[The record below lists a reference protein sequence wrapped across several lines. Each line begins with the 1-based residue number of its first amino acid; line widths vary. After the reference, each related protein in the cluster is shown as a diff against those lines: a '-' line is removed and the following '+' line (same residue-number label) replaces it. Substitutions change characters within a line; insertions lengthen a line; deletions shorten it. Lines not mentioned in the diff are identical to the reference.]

1 MLVAKSPAI
10 FLIMKNLYASHMRL
24 VYFQR
29 FFAFFLFF
37 SWTVGLKFLI
47 FLLHNASLALCF
59 FSRVVSFGKQQN
71 ASTFERRRRRTN
83 ETMNSFNKLNKTLH
97 QIYDVV
103 DEPSKAKECVS
114 LCSKA
119 SKQFPSVSLFS
130 CVKALAML
138 RVSEEEEN
146 AFEEATRACV
156 TAMKRI
162 DEEENLETDFGP
174 TVAQSLRVLSI
185 FYKSIGDEENEYLV
199 VQKQHEKDPG
209 NCDILEELQN
219 VMVKKWDLEK
229 AKAYAVKLQR
239 LKPHIG
245 TGGTRAAATMSLA
258 IGMQKKTW
266 RGEEREEEDGERHIV
281 ASEEEKENE
290 RKKKKKLS
298 GELGKAMFQRM
309 YKSLKTSEYENQER
323 DLTSENARAYVTAL
337 MCADV
342 GFEED
347 EEDEDIY
354 SSDSISNDSKR
365 RRRKYPKGDANRK
378 IAVAFLESEVGQKC
392 FAKSSP
398 LERLRLLADLYASLD
413 DAKLKAFQYNVDI
426 IDLAP
431 DDWIA
436 IVNAIELLAE
446 LDDGKEGNVDDAIA
460 HLAKLG
466 LSEGSSSSSDSRT
479 MAFAFALRAKSEANG
494 GAKVVG
500 RGPYL
505 AVLEAARQNL
515 SRKKNVKNAQILF
528 ESIAEYVDAFASWT
542 SCARELRTFMQA
554 LMDCGNAEA
563 IQGCRERLAKRRD
576 VAAASLDA
584 YYDKNDDDDDD
595 KELKKKDA
603 MDALRVEA
611 ACRVLIADI
620 SRDEIDTA
628 WVTKQ
633 KNCYSPPLVYKDC
646 SGQNRAR
653 IFMERF
659 EKCET
664 LVESLD
670 SREWTPR
677 DVLGVYATHALVA
690 EAASCLNLKPSRSA
704 LKSEIVE
711 CHSRAVMFLVCAKA
725 LSKRVLQRSKHNAEA
740 LFDEI
745 ASSCL
750 LGASRS
756 MLDTFAFLDAKNIQM
771 ASLFHHVVPAL
782 DGNSVSMEK
791 FREICLKWES
801 LQQQSDVD
809 IGESFAKALRYEAFD
824 KALEFTRF
832 RDTLK
837 RSFAFSQMDAISS
850 KFRSIYLHDMGLIE
864 HAGLDVDIAD
874 KEEFNLKV
882 KKRFDHVTKQF
893 AVASQNCSN
902 GILCIGNGNVEEQ
915 HEMNM
920 LYLWKNLCFTYT
932 DDATGTNSSW
942 LPPHLSA
949 PALAAPSWFL
959 AKNSCATNN
968 ASYRGEWTRNHL
980 LESLAYFSVA
990 SLGSCEENTAERRKQ
1005 TIREMFEHRVGKNSA
1020 SGREAKE
1027 EDGEASSSWTRTN
1040 VFAFNETF
1048 IQAIIRNTSATST
1061 FDAISRIVIGC
1072 SRHLS
1077 EDIHAIASNKHLP
1090 NSIKFALDGIVPTTS
1105 FVASHV
1111 LTVSC
1116 NALLLM
1122 IEGKIFESA
1131 DKNEL
1136 KQSLKPV
1143 IDAMG
1148 GLLLA
1153 VRESAI
1159 DVLKKCNENEDDARA
1174 GEFCATNSSIFIPGI
1189 TAELT
1194 QKIAT
1199 ELRTN
1204 HLESFEIAAKRIEF
1218 LRTEFVLF
1226 GFSTD

>member
-1 MLVAKSPAI
+1 MCLNA
-10 FLIMKNLYASHMRL
+10 FLL
-24 VYFQR
+24 
-29 FFAFFLFF
+29 FFHFFFFSF
-37 SWTVGLKFLI
+37 SWTVGLNFLI
-47 FLLHNASLALCF
+47 FLLHNASLTLCF

-71 ASTFERRRRRTN
+71 FLRLLKREEEEEERN
-83 ETMNSFNKLNKTLH
+83 KMNSFNNALNKTLH

-138 RVSEEEEN
+138 RVSEEEET

-156 TAMKRI
+156 TVMKRI

-229 AKAYAVKLQR
+229 AKTYAVKLQR
-239 LKPHIG
+239 LKPHTG

-281 ASEEEKENE
+281 ASEEEKEKE

-365 RRRKYPKGDANRK
+365 RRREYPKGDANRK

-436 IVNAIELLAE
+436 IENAIELLAE
-446 LDDGKEGNVDDAIA
+446 LEDGKEGNVDDAIA

-704 LKSEIVE
+704 LKSEIIE

-791 FREICLKWES
+791 FHEIRLKCES

-864 HAGLDVDIAD
+864 HAGLDVDITD

-902 GILCIGNGNVEEQ
+902 GILCIGNGDVEEQ

-959 AKNSCATNN
+959 AQNSCATNN
-968 ASYRGEWTRNHL
+968 ASYRDEWTRNHL

-1077 EDIHAIASNKHLP
+1077 EDIRAIASNKHLP

-1105 FVASHV
+1105 YVASHV

-1143 IDAMG
+1143 IDAMD

-1153 VRESAI
+1153 VREGAI

>member
-1 MLVAKSPAI
+1 ME
-10 FLIMKNLYASHMRL
+10 LIDILLNNALTL
-24 VYFQR
+24 CR
-29 FFAFFLFF
+29 F
-37 SWTVGLKFLI
+37 S
-47 FLLHNASLALCF
+47 LL
-59 FSRVVSFGKQQN
+59 SFGKQRQN
-71 ASTFERRRRRTN
+71 ASTFEERRRRRT
-83 ETMNSFNKLNKTLH
+83 MNAFKNKLNKTLH

-103 DEPSKAKECVS
+103 DEPSKAKECVA

-119 SKQFPSVSLFS
+119 AKSFPHVSLFS

-138 RVSEEEEN
+138 RLSEEEN
-146 AFEEATRACV
+146 QFEEATRTCE
-156 TAMKRI
+156 TMMKGI
-162 DEEENLETDFGP
+162 DAEENLATDFGP
-174 TVAQSLRVLSI
+174 TVAQSLRALSI
-185 FYKSIGDEENEYLV
+185 FYKSIGDEEKEFLV

-209 NCDILEELQN
+209 NYEILEELQN
-219 VMVKKWDLEK
+219 VTVKKWDLEK

-239 LKPHIG
+239 LKPRNG

-258 IGMQKKTW
+258 IGMQKKEC
-266 RGEEREEEDGERHIV
+266 RGEEREKEDGEDFVV
-281 ASEEEKENE
+281 ASEEDKENE

-337 MCADV
+337 MSADV

-446 LDDGKEGNVDDAIA
+446 LEDGKEGNVDDAIA
-460 HLAKLG
+460 HLAKIG
-466 LSEGSSSSSDSRT
+466 LSEGNSNSSSSSSSSDSRT

-515 SRKKNVKNAQILF
+515 FRKKNVKNAQILF

-584 YYDKNDDDDDD
+584 YYDTNDDDND
-595 KELKKKDA
+595 KELKKKEA

-620 SRDEIDTA
+620 SGDEIDTA
-628 WVTKQ
+628 WVSRQ
-633 KNCYSPPLVYKDC
+633 KNWYSPPLVYKDC

-704 LKSEIVE
+704 LKFEIIE
-711 CHSRAVMFLVCAKA
+711 RHSRAVMFLVCAKA

-745 ASSCL
+745 SSSCL
-750 LGASRS
+750 LGASQS

-791 FREICLKWES
+791 FHEICLKWES

-850 KFRSIYLHDMGLIE
+850 KFRSIYLHDMDLIE
-864 HAGLDVDIAD
+864 HAGLDVDTAD
-874 KEEFNLKV
+874 EEFNLKV

-893 AVASQNCSN
+893 AMASQNCSN
-902 GILCIGNGNVEEQ
+902 GILCIGNGKVEEQ

-920 LYLWKNLCFTYT
+920 LYLWKNLCFTHT

-968 ASYRGEWTRNHL
+968 ASYRDEWTRNHL
-980 LESLAYFSVA
+980 IESLAYFSVA

-1020 SGREAKE
+1020 SGREARE

-1048 IQAIIRNTSATST
+1048 IQAIIRNTSAANT
-1061 FDAISRIVIGC
+1061 FDAISRIAIGC

-1105 FVASHV
+1105 YVASHV

-1131 DKNEL
+1131 DKKEL

-1153 VRESAI
+1153 VRENAI

-1174 GEFCATNSSIFIPGI
+1174 GEFCAINSSIFIPGI

-1226 GFSTD
+1226 GFSTWY

>member
-1 MLVAKSPAI
+1 MHLTCVFPT
-10 FLIMKNLYASHMRL
+10 
-24 VYFQR
+24 
-29 FFAFFLFF
+29 FFLLFF
-37 SWTVGLKFLI
+37 DSFFFFFLI
-47 FLLHNASLALCF
+47 FFLGQLDWNLIFYFTTHHSQSFVVSLA
-59 FSRVVSFGKQQN
+59 SFGKQQN
-71 ASTFERRRRRTN
+71 SSTFERRRR
-83 ETMNSFNKLNKTLH
+83 TMNSFNKLNKTLH

-119 SKQFPSVSLFS
+119 LKSFPSVSLFS

-146 AFEEATRACV
+146 TFEEATRTCE
-156 TAMKRI
+156 TMMKGI
-162 DEEENLETDFGP
+162 DAEENLATDFGP

-266 RGEEREEEDGERHIV
+266 RGEEREEGDGEGHV

-290 RKKKKKLS
+290 RRKKKKLS

-337 MCADV
+337 MNADV

-365 RRRKYPKGDANRK
+365 RRRKYPKGEANRK

-398 LERLRLLADLYASLD
+398 LEQLRLLADLYASLD

-446 LDDGKEGNVDDAIA
+446 LEDGKEGNVDDAIA

-515 SRKKNVKNAQILF
+515 FRKKNVKNAQILF

-584 YYDKNDDDDDD
+584 YYDTNDDDND
-595 KELKKKDA
+595 KELKKKEA

-628 WVTKQ
+628 WVSRQ
-633 KNCYSPPLVYKDC
+633 KNWYSPPLVYKDC

-704 LKSEIVE
+704 LKFEIIE

-745 ASSCL
+745 SSSCL

-791 FREICLKWES
+791 FHEICLKWES

-1077 EDIHAIASNKHLP
+1077 GDIHAIASNEHLP

-1105 FVASHV
+1105 YVTSHV

-1153 VRESAI
+1153 VRENAI

>member
-1 MLVAKSPAI
+1 MHLTCVFPT
-10 FLIMKNLYASHMRL
+10 
-24 VYFQR
+24 
-29 FFAFFLFF
+29 FFLLFF
-37 SWTVGLKFLI
+37 DSFFFFFLI
-47 FLLHNASLALCF
+47 FFLGQLDWNLIFYFTTHHSQSFVVSLA
-59 FSRVVSFGKQQN
+59 SFGKQQN
-71 ASTFERRRRRTN
+71 SSTFERRRR
-83 ETMNSFNKLNKTLH
+83 TMNSFNKLNKTLH

-119 SKQFPSVSLFS
+119 LKSFPSVSLFS

-146 AFEEATRACV
+146 TFEEATRTCE
-156 TAMKRI
+156 TMMGRI

-209 NCDILEELQN
+209 NCDILEDLQN

-229 AKAYAVKLQR
+229 AKTYAVKLQR
-239 LKPHIG
+239 LKPHTG

-266 RGEEREEEDGERHIV
+266 RGEEREEGDGEGHV

-290 RKKKKKLS
+290 RRKKKKLS

-337 MCADV
+337 MNADV

-365 RRRKYPKGDANRK
+365 RRREYPKGDANRK

-446 LDDGKEGNVDDAIA
+446 LEDGKEGNVDDAIA

-515 SRKKNVKNAQILF
+515 FRKKNVKNAQILF

-704 LKSEIVE
+704 LKSEIIE

-745 ASSCL
+745 SSSCL

-791 FREICLKWES
+791 FHEIRLKCES

-864 HAGLDVDIAD
+864 HAGLDVDITD

-902 GILCIGNGNVEEQ
+902 GILCIGNGDVEEQ

-959 AKNSCATNN
+959 AQNSCATNN
-968 ASYRGEWTRNHL
+968 ASYRDEWTRNHL

-1077 EDIHAIASNKHLP
+1077 EDIRAIASNKHLP

-1105 FVASHV
+1105 YVTSHV

-1143 IDAMG
+1143 IDAMD

-1153 VRESAI
+1153 VREGAI

>member
-1 MLVAKSPAI
+1 
-10 FLIMKNLYASHMRL
+10 
-24 VYFQR
+24 
-29 FFAFFLFF
+29 
-37 SWTVGLKFLI
+37 
-47 FLLHNASLALCF
+47 
-59 FSRVVSFGKQQN
+59 
-71 ASTFERRRRRTN
+71 
-83 ETMNSFNKLNKTLH
+83 MNSFNNALNKTLH

-138 RVSEEEEN
+138 RVSEEEET

-156 TAMKRI
+156 TVMKRI

-209 NCDILEELQN
+209 NCDILEDLQN

-229 AKAYAVKLQR
+229 AKTYAVKLQR
-239 LKPHIG
+239 LKPHTG

-281 ASEEEKENE
+281 ASEEEKEKE

-365 RRRKYPKGDANRK
+365 RRREYPKGDANRK

-436 IVNAIELLAE
+436 IENAIELLAE
-446 LDDGKEGNVDDAIA
+446 LEDGKEGNVDDAIA

-704 LKSEIVE
+704 LKSEIIE

-791 FREICLKWES
+791 FHEIRLKCES

-864 HAGLDVDIAD
+864 HAGLDVDITD

-902 GILCIGNGNVEEQ
+902 GILCIGNGDVEEQ

-959 AKNSCATNN
+959 AQNSCATNN
-968 ASYRGEWTRNHL
+968 ASYRDEWTRNHL

-1077 EDIHAIASNKHLP
+1077 EDIRAIASNKHLP

-1105 FVASHV
+1105 YVASHV

-1143 IDAMG
+1143 IDAMD

-1153 VRESAI
+1153 VREGAI

>member
-1 MLVAKSPAI
+1 MHLTCVCI
-10 FLIMKNLYASHMRL
+10 FN
-24 VYFQR
+24 
-29 FFAFFLFF
+29 AFFLLFFF
-37 SWTVGLKFLI
+37 SFLGQLDWNLI
-47 FLLHNASLALCF
+47 FYSTTRHSRFVVSVAS
-59 FSRVVSFGKQQN
+59 SFGKQQN
-71 ASTFERRRRRTN
+71 ASTFERRRRRR
-83 ETMNSFNKLNKTLH
+83 TMNSFNTLNKTLH

-156 TAMKRI
+156 TVMKRI

-266 RGEEREEEDGERHIV
+266 RGEEREEGEGEGHV

-446 LDDGKEGNVDDAIA
+446 LEDGKEGNVDDAIA

-466 LSEGSSSSSDSRT
+466 LSEGSSSSSSDSRT

-515 SRKKNVKNAQILF
+515 FRKKNVKNAQILF

-554 LMDCGNAEA
+554 LMDCGNAGA

-725 LSKRVLQRSKHNAEA
+725 LSKRVLQRSKHHAEA

-745 ASSCL
+745 SSSCL

-791 FREICLKWES
+791 FHEIRLKCES

-864 HAGLDVDIAD
+864 HAGLDVDTAD

-1005 TIREMFEHRVGKNSA
+1005 TIREMFEHRVGKKSA

-1105 FVASHV
+1105 YVASHV

-1143 IDAMG
+1143 IDAMD

-1153 VRESAI
+1153 VREGAI

-1174 GEFCATNSSIFIPGI
+1174 GEFCAINSSLFIPGI

-1204 HLESFEIAAKRIEF
+1204 HSESFEIAAKRIEF

-1226 GFSTD
+1226 GFSGTD

>member
-1 MLVAKSPAI
+1 MCI
-10 FLIMKNLYASHMRL
+10 SHVCL
-24 VYFQR
+24 YFQR
-29 FFAFFLFF
+29 FFAFFHVFF
-37 SWTVGLKFLI
+37 ISFLGQLDWNLI
-47 FLLHNASLALCF
+47 FYSTTHHSRFVVSLAL
-59 FSRVVSFGKQQN
+59 SFGKQQN
-71 ASTFERRRRRTN
+71 ASTFERRRRRRR
-83 ETMNSFNKLNKTLH
+83 TMNSFNKLNKTLH

-119 SKQFPSVSLFS
+119 LKQFPSVSLFS

-138 RVSEEEEN
+138 RLSEEEEN
-146 AFEEATRACV
+146 AFEEATRACE
-156 TAMKRI
+156 TMMKRI

-266 RGEEREEEDGERHIV
+266 RGEEREEGDGEGHIV

-337 MCADV
+337 MNADV

-365 RRRKYPKGDANRK
+365 RRRKYPKGEANRK

-446 LDDGKEGNVDDAIA
+446 LEDGKEGNVDDAIA

-515 SRKKNVKNAQILF
+515 FRKKNVKNAQILF

-584 YYDKNDDDDDD
+584 YYDKNDDDDDDD

-745 ASSCL
+745 SSSCL

-850 KFRSIYLHDMGLIE
+850 NFRSIYLHDMGLIE
-864 HAGLDVDIAD
+864 HAGLDVDTAD

-990 SLGSCEENTAERRKQ
+990 SLGSCEENTAERRIQ

-1020 SGREAKE
+1020 SRREAKE
-1027 EDGEASSSWTRTN
+1027 EDGEASSSWTQTN

-1077 EDIHAIASNKHLP
+1077 GDIHAIASNEHLP

-1105 FVASHV
+1105 YVTSHV

-1153 VRESAI
+1153 VREGAI

-1174 GEFCATNSSIFIPGI
+1174 GEFCAINSSLFIPGI

>member
-1 MLVAKSPAI
+1 
-10 FLIMKNLYASHMRL
+10 
-24 VYFQR
+24 
-29 FFAFFLFF
+29 
-37 SWTVGLKFLI
+37 
-47 FLLHNASLALCF
+47 
-59 FSRVVSFGKQQN
+59 
-71 ASTFERRRRRTN
+71 
-83 ETMNSFNKLNKTLH
+83 
-97 QIYDVV
+97 
-103 DEPSKAKECVS
+103 
-114 LCSKA
+114 
-119 SKQFPSVSLFS
+119 
-130 CVKALAML
+130 
-138 RVSEEEEN
+138 
-146 AFEEATRACV
+146 
-156 TAMKRI
+156 
-162 DEEENLETDFGP
+162 
-174 TVAQSLRVLSI
+174 
-185 FYKSIGDEENEYLV
+185 
-199 VQKQHEKDPG
+199 
-209 NCDILEELQN
+209 
-219 VMVKKWDLEK
+219 
-229 AKAYAVKLQR
+229 
-239 LKPHIG
+239 
-245 TGGTRAAATMSLA
+245 
-258 IGMQKKTW
+258 
-266 RGEEREEEDGERHIV
+266 
-281 ASEEEKENE
+281 
-290 RKKKKKLS
+290 
-298 GELGKAMFQRM
+298 
-309 YKSLKTSEYENQER
+309 
-323 DLTSENARAYVTAL
+323 
-337 MCADV
+337 
-342 GFEED
+342 
-347 EEDEDIY
+347 
-354 SSDSISNDSKR
+354 
-365 RRRKYPKGDANRK
+365 
-378 IAVAFLESEVGQKC
+378 
-392 FAKSSP
+392 
-398 LERLRLLADLYASLD
+398 
-413 DAKLKAFQYNVDI
+413 
-426 IDLAP
+426 
-431 DDWIA
+431 
-436 IVNAIELLAE
+436 
-446 LDDGKEGNVDDAIA
+446 
-460 HLAKLG
+460 
-466 LSEGSSSSSDSRT
+466 
-479 MAFAFALRAKSEANG
+479 
-494 GAKVVG
+494 
-500 RGPYL
+500 
-505 AVLEAARQNL
+505 
-515 SRKKNVKNAQILF
+515 
-528 ESIAEYVDAFASWT
+528 
-542 SCARELRTFMQA
+542 
-554 LMDCGNAEA
+554 
-563 IQGCRERLAKRRD
+563 
-576 VAAASLDA
+576 
-584 YYDKNDDDDDD
+584 
-595 KELKKKDA
+595 
-603 MDALRVEA
+603 
-611 ACRVLIADI
+611 
-620 SRDEIDTA
+620 
-628 WVTKQ
+628 
-633 KNCYSPPLVYKDC
+633 
-646 SGQNRAR
+646 
-653 IFMERF
+653 
-659 EKCET
+659 
-664 LVESLD
+664 
-670 SREWTPR
+670 
-677 DVLGVYATHALVA
+677 
-690 EAASCLNLKPSRSA
+690 
-704 LKSEIVE
+704 
-711 CHSRAVMFLVCAKA
+711 VCAKA

-791 FREICLKWES
+791 FHEIRLKCES

-959 AKNSCATNN
+959 AQNSCATNN
-968 ASYRGEWTRNHL
+968 ASYRDEWTRNHL

-1077 EDIHAIASNKHLP
+1077 EDIRAIASNKHLP

-1105 FVASHV
+1105 YVASHV

-1143 IDAMG
+1143 IDAMD

-1153 VRESAI
+1153 VREGAI